1 MDFWRIVGIVLWIVA
16 LTTVSKLLGEL
27 REKKQAEKNTP
38 VLTVKPGSPFTMK
51 LHFQNRLKTN
61 LDKVNARL
69 AEYELSKLELVQHSG
84 YLETETKT
92 DAATGKQTVGYWYG
106 LDDIT
111 LLCTPAKP
119 GEGLDFRLS
128 TMTAEK
134 TVQDCALL
142 WQENNP
148 GRKLCGKVFQE
159 YDSVYALIFIHH
171 AVNWCG
177 GNITWRQEGDMLC
190 TEGMGSI
197 YYGAFRNRHDLRK
210 VVIGSG
216 CTAIGAEAFLG
227 CTGLTRIVIPG
238 SVRRISAGAFE
249 GCSALADIRLPDGIQ
264 VICANT
270 FRGCTSLTHITI
282 PERVTEICAQ
292 AFQGCSG
299 LTSITIPNSV
309 TEIGRQAFEGCTEL
323 ASITIPDSV
332 RTIGAEAF
340 RGCSGLTSITIPDSV
355 WKIGKDAFRDVPHIF
370 CSGTLRS
377 KGYWGAKDGT
387 YVQGKKIFCGRP
399 GKDTLT
405 WHMVDDT
412 LYIEGQGR
420 LRCGSNN
427 WFRDTVRHVVIA
439 PGCTAIADFVFQK
452 HHNLESIDLP
462 DTLRTIGERAFCGCE
477 KLREVNIP
485 DSVIGIGKGAF
496 SGCKNLEKVHLP
508 RNLTQI
514 HDDTFFYCAS
524 LENVQIPDS
533 VHYIG
538 SHAFHRVKSIN
549 NLPLNLGNWGTK
561 TLGYCKR
568 GCGLGVGAF
577 AIAGL
582 PAHIEIPD
590 RVSIIPEGAFG
601 GCKSLVSVKFPRYVT
616 EIGSN
621 AFFGCSQLEC
631 LEIPETVTEIGG
643 YAFYDVPHILY
654 HGPAQSDDNWGAK
667 SRS

>member
-1 MDFWRIVGIVLWIVA
+1 
-16 LTTVSKLLGEL
+16 
-27 REKKQAEKNTP
+27 
-38 VLTVKPGSPFTMK
+38 
-51 LHFQNRLKTN
+51 
-61 LDKVNARL
+61 
-69 AEYELSKLELVQHSG
+69 
-84 YLETETKT
+84 
-92 DAATGKQTVGYWYG
+92 
-106 LDDIT
+106 
-111 LLCTPAKP
+111 
-119 GEGLDFRLS
+119 
-128 TMTAEK
+128 
-134 TVQDCALL
+134 
-142 WQENNP
+142 
-148 GRKLCGKVFQE
+148 
-159 YDSVYALIFIHH
+159 
-171 AVNWCG
+171 
-177 GNITWRQEGDMLC
+177 MLC

-197 YYGAFRNRHDLRK
+197 YYGAFRNRHDFRK

-227 CTGLTRIVIPG
+227 CTGLT
-238 SVRRISAGAFE
+238 
-249 GCSALADIRLPDGIQ
+249 
-264 VICANT
+264 N
-270 FRGCTSLTHITI
+270 
-282 PERVTEICAQ
+282 
-292 AFQGCSG
+292 
-299 LTSITIPNSV
+299 ITIPNSV

-323 ASITIPDSV
+323 ASITIPDGV
-332 RTIGAEAF
+332 RTIGAGAF
-340 RGCSGLTSITIPDSV
+340 RGCTGLTSITIPDSV
-355 WKIGKDAFRDVPHIF
+355 WQIGKDAFRDVPHIF
-370 CSGTLRS
+370 CSAALRS
-377 KGYWGAKDGT
+377 KDYWGAKDGT
-387 YVQGKKIFCGRP
+387 YVQGKKIFCSRP
-399 GKDTLT
+399 GKDTLV

-462 DTLRTIGERAFCGCE
+462 DTLRTIGERAFCRCE

-590 RVSIIPEGAFG
+590 RVSIISEGAFG

-616 EIGSN
+616 EIGEN